1 MRDILDE
8 NYKTLDEIE
17 GFNRNRSRLTINEN
31 ASQTSNTIRLPEIRL
46 STFSGKLEEYQPFI
60 EEFKC
65 AVDEQS
71 ISDKRKLQY
80 LFGSLIGQPKEMAR
94 QYPLDGQNYQIVLEL
109 LEKHFGD
116 KSNIKGAL
124 HAFLRRMPRSSK
136 YVPEIRYTLR
146 KIEAI
151 INQLTNLGEYTNNEQ
166 LILEIE
172 SKMLKWILT
181 EIYKKKRK
189 EIQ

>member
-94 QYPLDGQNYQIVLEL
+94 QYPLEGQNYQIVLEL

-124 HAFLRRMPRSSK
+124 HASLRRMPRSSK